1 MLLRTVLNMCITA
14 SYICIA
20 VIILRF
26 FMKKLPAKYSYMLW
40 AIPLIRL
47 ICPFSVSSAIS
58 IFNIIKPASA
68 SGHTI
73 DFIAPDTAFS
83 ASPVIDT
90 GIPTSPASA
99 ETVTF
104 PLPAPQESNLNSVN
118 PIQIWAAVLTVIW
131 IIGIAAAAIYSLIC
145 IMRLKRVLKNSR
157 PLKDNVMLCGGI
169 ETPFVFGLVKPKIYI
184 PEGTA
189 ESSLEYIIA
198 HENVHIH
205 RKDYIIKPLA
215 FAVLAVYWF
224 NPLFWVCCRLME
236 SDMERSCDEAALSG
250 ADISTRKAYANAL
263 LDISVKK
270 NRLHGA
276 RLVSFGENSVKTR
289 IRSVLKYK
297 KPAAAAGIF
306 AGAAAIIAAVCLLTD
321 GNGSLKIKNVTS
333 AEIVEI
339 NTLIQTPAGGDTC
352 TPIDSGRLS
361 RLINGMKLT
370 EVSAERWQIPDKY
383 EDQNYLMLDLWGK
396 NTEYS
401 LLLLPPFLTDDIGLT
416 GTAAYE
422 KLMAVNNNG
431 SEKYY
436 LMSDSDYDRLMS
448 FISESI
454 TVFPKGKY
462 IYTGEAADRLRTLM
476 VSETAD
482 GKTIAL
488 CYGEETSDNGTRS
501 VKVSTLKTFLKAEA
515 SAYGMRL
522 VYGNDEAG
530 TAFEYIGN
538 GNIRVYDGPLKSLS
552 LSGTYSLEKNFT
564 LTLASN
570 NEIGSGYDKLLCIN
584 DRYEL
589 HSDLSDIYFVFSPSE
604 AGYMVCGNGAA
615 ITFENDFLQLEN
627 AHVYLADLN
636 SDETP
641 DIAIVI
647 TDPDNSSFGIRLIDG
662 KTLEEILPD
671 ASDDE
676 KLERLG
682 RAAELPE
689 FLMQLS

>member
-1 MLLRTVLNMCITA
+1 MLLRMVLNMCITA

-40 AIPLIRL
+40 AIPMIRL

-104 PLPAPQESNLNSVN
+104 PLPAPQESNMNSAN

-131 IIGIAAAAIYSLIC
+131 VIGIAAAAIYSLIC

-198 HENVHIH
+198 HENVHIR

-352 TPIDSGRLS
+352 TPVDSGRLS

-370 EVSAERWQIPDKY
+370 EVSADRWQIPDKY

-401 LLLLPPFLTDDIGLT
+401 LLLLPPFLTDDTAVGMESVT
-416 GTAAYE
+416 GKKVYE
-422 KLMAVNNNG
+422 KLMAVSDNG

-448 FISESI
+448 LIAESI
-454 TVFPKGKY
+454 DIFPEGEY
-462 IYTGEAADRLRTLM
+462 IYTGESDAGCPKLI
-476 VSETAD
+476 VSDTAD
-482 GKTIAL
+482 GKRIELYYDDKAVADF
-488 CYGEETSDNGTRS
+488 SDGDI
-501 VKVSTLKTFLKAEA
+501 
-515 SAYGMRL
+515 SAYGMRMI
-522 VYGNDEAG
+522 YGGAEAG

-552 LSGTYSLEKNFT
+552 LSGTYALEKNFT
-564 LTLASN
+564 LTLASDN
-570 NEIGSGYDKLLCIN
+570 AIGSGYDKLLCIN

-604 AGYMVCGNGAA
+604 AGYTVCGNGAA
-615 ITFENDFLQLEN
+615 VTFENDFFRLEN
-627 AHVYLADLN
+627 AHIYLADLN

-641 DIAIVI
+641 DIAMVI

>member
-104 PLPAPQESNLNSVN
+104 PLPAPQEGNMNSVN

-131 IIGIAAAAIYSLIC
+131 VIGIAAAAIYSLIC

-169 ETPFVFGLVKPKIYI
+169 ETPFVFGLLKPKIYI

-198 HENVHIH
+198 HENVHIR

-306 AGAAAIIAAVCLLTD
+306 AGAAAVIAAVCLLTD
-321 GNGSLKIKNVTS
+321 GNGSLKIKNVTT
-333 AEIVEI
+333 AEIVAM
-339 NTLIQTPAGGDTC
+339 NTLIHTPAGGDTC
-352 TPIDSGRLS
+352 TTVDSGRLS

-370 EVSAERWQIPDKY
+370 EVSADCWQIPDKY

-401 LLLLPPFLTDDIGLT
+401 LLLLPPFLTDDTAVGMESVT
-416 GTAAYE
+416 GKKVYE
-422 KLMAVNNNG
+422 KLMAVSDNG

-448 FISESI
+448 LIAESI
-454 TVFPKGKY
+454 DIFPEGEY
-462 IYTGEAADRLRTLM
+462 IYTGESDAGCPKLI
-476 VSETAD
+476 VSDTAD
-482 GKTIAL
+482 GKRIELYYDDKAVADF
-488 CYGEETSDNGTRS
+488 SDGDI
-501 VKVSTLKTFLKAEA
+501 
-515 SAYGMRL
+515 SAYGMRMI
-522 VYGNDEAG
+522 YGGAEAG

-564 LTLASN
+564 LTLASDN
-570 NEIGSGYDKLLCIN
+570 AIGSGYDKLLCIN

-604 AGYMVCGNGAA
+604 AGYTVCGNGAA
-615 ITFENDFLQLEN
+615 ITFKNDFLQLEN

-647 TDPDNSSFGIRLIDG
+647 TAPDNSSFSIRLIDG

>member
-47 ICPFSVSSAIS
+47 ICPFSVSSAVS

-90 GIPTSPASA
+90 GIPTSAAYA

-104 PLPAPQESNLNSVN
+104 PLPAPQEGNMNPVN

-131 IIGIAAAAIYSLIC
+131 VFGIAAAAIYSLIC

-169 ETPFVFGLVKPKIYI
+169 KTPFVFGLVKPKIYI

-198 HENVHIH
+198 HENVHIR

-297 KPAAAAGIF
+297 KPAAAAGII
-306 AGAAAIIAAVCLLTD
+306 AVIVAVIAAACLLTD
-321 GNGSLKIKNVTS
+321 GNGSLRIRNVSS
-333 AEIVEI
+333 AEIVEMK
-339 NTLIQTPAGGDTC
+339 TLIQTPAGGDTC
-352 TPIDSGRLS
+352 TTVDSGRLS

-401 LLLLPPFLTDDIGLT
+401 LLLLPPFLTDDTAVGMESVT
-416 GTAAYE
+416 GKKVYE
-422 KLMAVNNNG
+422 KLMAVSDNG

-436 LMSDSDYDRLMS
+436 LMSDGDYDRLMS
-448 FISESI
+448 LIAESI
-454 TVFPKGKY
+454 DIFPEGEY
-462 IYTGEAADRLRTLM
+462 IYTGESDAGCPKLI
-476 VSETAD
+476 VSDTAD
-482 GKTIAL
+482 GKRIELYYDDKAVADF
-488 CYGEETSDNGTRS
+488 SDGDI
-501 VKVSTLKTFLKAEA
+501 
-515 SAYGMRL
+515 SAYGMRMI
-522 VYGNDEAG
+522 YGGAEAG

-564 LTLASN
+564 LKLT
-570 NEIGSGYDKLLCIN
+570 EDCGSGYDRLICIN

-589 HSDLSDIYFVFSPSE
+589 HSDLSDIYIVFSPSE
-604 AGYMVCGNGAA
+604 AGYTMFGNGAE

-627 AHVYLADLN
+627 AHIYLADLN

-641 DIAIVI
+641 DIAMVI
-647 TDPDNSSFGIRLIDG
+647 TAPDNSSFSIRLIDG
-662 KTLEEILPD
+662 KTLEEIMPD
-671 ASDDE
+671 ASDKE
-676 KLERLG
+676 KLEKLDSLIG
-682 RAAELPE
+682 LPASLE
-689 FLMQLS
+689 QPS

>member
-90 GIPTSPASA
+90 GIPTSAAYA

-104 PLPAPQESNLNSVN
+104 PLPAPQEGNMNSVN

-131 IIGIAAAAIYSLIC
+131 VIGIAAAAIYSLIC

-198 HENVHIH
+198 HENVHIR

-306 AGAAAIIAAVCLLTD
+306 AGAAAVIAAVCLLTD

-352 TPIDSGRLS
+352 TPVDSGRLS

-370 EVSAERWQIPDKY
+370 EVSADRWQIPDKY

-401 LLLLPPFLTDDIGLT
+401 LLLLPPFLTDDTAVGMESVT
-416 GTAAYE
+416 GKKVYE
-422 KLMAVNNNG
+422 KLMAVSDNG

-448 FISESI
+448 LIAESI
-454 TVFPKGKY
+454 DIFPEGEY
-462 IYTGEAADRLRTLM
+462 IYTGESDAGCPKLI
-476 VSETAD
+476 VSDTAD
-482 GKTIAL
+482 GKRIELYYDDKAVADF
-488 CYGEETSDNGTRS
+488 SDGDI
-501 VKVSTLKTFLKAEA
+501 
-515 SAYGMRL
+515 SAYGMRMI
-522 VYGNDEAG
+522 YGGAEAG

-552 LSGTYSLEKNFT
+552 LSGTYALEKNFT
-564 LTLASN
+564 LTLASDN
-570 NEIGSGYDKLLCIN
+570 AIGSGYDKLLCIN

-604 AGYMVCGNGAA
+604 AGYTVCGNGAA
-615 ITFENDFLQLEN
+615 ITFENDFLRLEN

-641 DIAIVI
+641 DIAMVI
-647 TDPDNSSFGIRLIDG
+647 TDPDNSSLGIRLIDG

>member
-47 ICPFSVSSAIS
+47 ICPFSVSSAVS

-90 GIPTSPASA
+90 GIPTSAAYA

-104 PLPAPQESNLNSVN
+104 PLPAPQEGNMNAVN

-131 IIGIAAAAIYSLIC
+131 VIGIAAAAIYSLIC

-198 HENVHIH
+198 HENVHIR

-306 AGAAAIIAAVCLLTD
+306 AGAATVIAAVCLLTD

-333 AEIVEI
+333 AEIVEM

-352 TPIDSGRLS
+352 TPVDSGRLS

-370 EVSAERWQIPDKY
+370 EVSADRWQIPDKY

-401 LLLLPPFLTDDIGLT
+401 LLLLPPFLTDDTAVGMESVT
-416 GTAAYE
+416 GKKVYE
-422 KLMAVNNNG
+422 KLMAVSDNG

-448 FISESI
+448 LIAESI
-454 TVFPKGKY
+454 DIFPEGEY
-462 IYTGEAADRLRTLM
+462 IYTGESDAGCPKLI
-476 VSETAD
+476 VSDTAD
-482 GKTIAL
+482 GKRIELYYDDKAVADF
-488 CYGEETSDNGTRS
+488 SDGDI
-501 VKVSTLKTFLKAEA
+501 
-515 SAYGMRL
+515 SAYGMRMI
-522 VYGNDEAG
+522 YGGAEAG

-552 LSGTYSLEKNFT
+552 LSGTYALEKNFT
-564 LTLASN
+564 LTLASDN
-570 NEIGSGYDKLLCIN
+570 AIGSGYDKLLCIN

-604 AGYMVCGNGAA
+604 AGYTVCGNGAA
-615 ITFENDFLQLEN
+615 VTFENDFLRLEN

-641 DIAIVI
+641 DIAMVI

-676 KLERLG
+676 KLERLN
-682 RAAELPE
+682 RAVELPE